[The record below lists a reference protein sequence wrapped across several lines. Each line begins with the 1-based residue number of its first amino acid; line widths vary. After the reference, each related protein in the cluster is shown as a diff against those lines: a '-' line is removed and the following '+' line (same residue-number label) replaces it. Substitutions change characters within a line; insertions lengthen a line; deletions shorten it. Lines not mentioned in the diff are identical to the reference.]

1 MAYLLLFTGKGGVGK
16 STISASTAVYHAS
29 QGLRTLLVSSDP
41 AHSTDDTLGIKVG
54 SEATQVSEN
63 LWAKN
68 LNAESL
74 MPISSDN
81 SQDTWNHRL
90 VHYLVLIHQ
99 CFLI

>member
-74 MPISSDN
+74 RRFLR
-81 SQDTWNHRL
+81 TTHR
-90 VHYLVLIHQ
+90 IHGIIVW
-99 CFLI
+99 FITRF